1 MDKLNINNVYMPIQH
16 LELIANKSDEILKLL
31 QTKMI
36 ESNLTV
42 KEWSDITEIIITAK
56 VACNNALKELQREAA

>member
-1 MDKLNINNVYMPIQH
+1 MDKLNINNVYMPIPH

-56 VACNNALKELQREAA
+56 VACSNALKELHREPA

>member
-1 MDKLNINNVYMPIQH
+1 MKDFNINNVYMPTQH
-16 LELIANKSDEILKLL
+16 IELIANKSDEILKLL

-42 KEWSDITEIIITAK
+42 KEWADITEIIITAK
-56 VACNNALKELQREAA
+56 VACSKALKELQHDPA